1 MWVYRSIKSKVYVKL
16 EERQH
21 KNYNGLLLC
30 FKSITI
36 EDKKN
41 TKEQKEY
48 GLCDKAVS
56 KGRVTEKARSEQ
68 RYRLAETVYIL

>member
-1 MWVYRSIKSKVYVKL
+1 M
-16 EERQH
+16 
-21 KNYNGLLLC
+21 C

-68 RYRLAETVYIL
+68 RYRLAETVYILWDKSFPVLPRQEHMPRP